1 MSLGDQLAAIRAA
14 RVDDISDEMRAAMG
28 RETHALRQSGILD
41 SVIKVG
47 DRLPAFEL
55 ENGVG
60 QKISST
66 DLLAQGPL
74 AVTVFRGH
82 WSPYCN
88 AELNALRDIVD
99 PLQELG
105 ASLVA
110 ISPQL
115 AEHNRQMI
123 DQLGLNFDL
132 LSDPG
137 NNYAGELGL
146 RFAVTDAVRR
156 IYLDLGNDLAAV
168 NGDDS
173 WTLPM
178 PARIVVDRGGIVRV
192 TDIDPNYTQRTEPQK
207 TLDDVKALA

>member
-1 MSLGDQLAAIRAA
+1 MSLSEQLAAIRAA
-14 RVDDISDEMRAAMG
+14 RVDDISDDMRAAMG
-28 RETHALRQSGILD
+28 RETHELRQSGIMD

-47 DRLPAFEL
+47 DRLPPFALRNSDGRE
-55 ENGVG
+55 V
-60 QKISST
+60 SSA

-74 AVTVFRGH
+74 ALTIFRGH
-82 WSPYCN
+82 WSPFCN
-88 AELNALRDIVD
+88 AELIALRDIVD

-115 AEHNRQMI
+115 VEHSRSMIEHN
-123 DQLGLNFDL
+123 GLNFDL

-137 NNYAGELGL
+137 NAYAAELGL
-146 RFAVTDAVRR
+146 RFTVTDAVRR
-156 IYLDLGNDLAAV
+156 IYLDLDNDLAAV

-178 PARIVVDRGGIVRV
+178 PARIVVDSSGIVQAA
-192 TDIDPNYTQRTEPQK
+192 DIDPNYTQRAEPQK
-207 TLDDVKALA
+207 TLVDIKALV